1 MPHDPDKPLL
11 RLNNPN
17 PVPRRRSGGGGGQ
30 ARSFNRAAQIAA
42 HGPVFQNLKN
52 VLNAENPALAL
63 RADPNALAPE
73 RLLVLEVTGSIQ
85 NFANAVARVPGL
97 EFAGEEEL
105 DADEFDPNPEFYM
118 LVPQLAAL
126 HEILSLWEGWEK
138 NGSVPYGYAP
148 WQEVFSHLRAVRPW
162 GPADRVSLGNREY
175 FQAIIDG
182 APDNYPVRIEIE
194 LVFRTSPAK
203 REAAG
208 AEVAAAIAAAGGAII
223 DRAAHPAFAYHAVL
237 ADIPAGEVR
246 RISNLDP
253 ASLAGVDPIAS
264 IIPQSVGVPIETG
277 DSLPVDA
284 VPAAPAI
291 AEPIAAIFDAV
302 PLQAHPLLAG
312 RLVYD
317 DPVDLEALAVGQR
330 VHGTAMASLVVHG
343 DLNEPPSPIARR
355 VYFRPVMYA
364 PAFGGELFKDDRL
377 VIDMIVEA
385 VIRMRQAGG
394 EQVFIVNL
402 SLGDRTR
409 PFSGKISTWGRALD
423 YLAYRY
429 GILFLVSAGNIVAPV
444 TIGDFADQAAFLA
457 AAAPARNQ
465 AVLRALD
472 GVKADRRILA
482 PADSLN
488 ALTVGAWCRDA
499 VPAPFAGASPF
510 ATYTDQDMPSL
521 SSRLGLGYRRSTKPE
536 ILLGGGKERVRFDPL
551 NPAAVLTSHDLPS
564 RYWGL
569 KAAAPSDNAATGTHF
584 TMGTSAATALGTH
597 TAHRLFDAV
606 ERAYPQLIGPMPFA
620 ERAALLKALL
630 VHCASWRDADSF
642 IRPIIDPHG
651 TLHHEHW
658 RREVGRHLGYGFL
671 DPDDCIACTEDRA
684 TLWAT
689 GSLQRE
695 GSVSFDVPIPAALA
709 AGANLR
715 EVRATLAWLSPVR
728 PGHLA
733 YRAVKLKIAALGN
746 DALQTAGVAT
756 FTGQPSN
763 SQSESGTVVHRRWRD
778 TKIGDLSGGA
788 TIPLQVQ
795 REIDQGTPVDES
807 IPFGLAVTIEMPG
820 AQQVY
825 SDVRNQI
832 VLKPQVGVPI

>member
-11 RLNNPN
+11 RLNSPN
-17 PVPRRRSGGGGGQ
+17 PVPRRRGGGGGQ
-30 ARSFNRAAQIAA
+30 PGRTFDRGAQAAA

-52 VLNAENPALAL
+52 VLNAPNAAVTL

-73 RLLVLEVTGSIQ
+73 RLLVFEVTGSIQ
-85 NFANAVARVPGL
+85 NFASAVARVPGL

-105 DADEFDPNPEFYM
+105 EADDIDPNPEFYM

-126 HEILSLWEGWEK
+126 RQILSLWDGWVK
-138 NGSVPYGYAP
+138 NGSVPYGYTP
-148 WQEVFSHLRAVRPW
+148 WREVFSHLRTVRPW
-162 GPADRVSLGNREY
+162 GPADRVSPDNREH
-175 FQAIIDG
+175 FQAVTDG
-182 APDNYPVRIEIE
+182 APDDFPVRIEIE
-194 LVFRTSPAK
+194 LVFRNAALK
-203 REAAG
+203 RGAAD
-208 AEVAAAIAAAGGAII
+208 AEVTAAIVAAGGAIV
-223 DRAAHPAFAYHAVL
+223 DRAQHPEFAYHAVL
-237 ADIPAGEVR
+237 ADIPAAEVR

-253 ASLAGVDPIAS
+253 ASLAGADPIAS
-264 IIPQSVGVPIETG
+264 IVPQSVGVPIQSG
-277 DSLPVDA
+277 DSLPIEA
-284 VPAAPAI
+284 LPTPPALG
-291 AEPIAAIFDAV
+291 EPIAAVFDAV

-317 DPVDLEALAVGQR
+317 DPDDLEALAVGER
-330 VHGTAMASLVVHG
+330 IHGSAMASLVVHG
-343 DLNEPPSPIARR
+343 DLNEPASPISRR

-364 PAFGGELFKDDRL
+364 PAFGDELFKDDRL

-385 VIRMRQAGG
+385 VTRMRAAGG

-423 YLAYRY
+423 HLAYRH
-429 GILFLVSAGNIVAPV
+429 GILFLVSAGNVVAPITV
-444 TIGDFADQAAFLA
+444 GDFADQAAFHA
-457 AAAPARNQ
+457 ADASARNQ
-465 AVLRALD
+465 AVLRGLD

-521 SSRLGLGYRRSTKPE
+521 SSRLGLGHRRSAKPE
-536 ILLGGGKERVRFDPL
+536 ILLGGGRERVRFDPL
-551 NPAAVLTSHDLPS
+551 NPTVVLHSHAVPS

-569 KAAAPSDNAATGTHF
+569 KVAAPSDNAATGAHF
-584 TMGTSAATALGTH
+584 TMGTSAANALGNH
-597 TAHRLFDAV
+597 TAHRVFDAV
-606 ERAYPQLIGPMPFA
+606 ERAYPQLIVSIPSA

-630 VHCASWRDADSF
+630 VHCASWRDAESF
-642 IRPIIDPHG
+642 IRPIIDPAG

-658 RREVGRHLGYGFL
+658 RREIGRHLGYGFV
-671 DPDDCIACTEDRA
+671 DPDDCIACTDDRA

-695 GSVSFDVPIPAALA
+695 GSVSFDIPIPAALA
-709 AGANLR
+709 ANANLR

-733 YRAVKLKIAALGN
+733 YRAVKLKIASLTN

-756 FTGQPSN
+756 HIGQPSN

-795 REIDQGTPVDES
+795 READQGIPVDEA
-807 IPFGLAVTIEMPG
+807 IPFGIAVTIEMPG

-825 SDVRNQI
+825 TEVRNEIALQ
-832 VLKPQVGVPI
+832 PQVGVQI

>member
-11 RLNNPN
+11 RLNNPKA
-17 PVPRRRSGGGGGQ
+17 VPRRRSGGGGGQ
-30 ARSFNRAAQIAA
+30 ARSFDRAAQIAA

-52 VLNAENPALAL
+52 VLNAEEPGLAL

-73 RLLVLEVTGSIQ
+73 RLLVFEVTGSIQ
-85 NFANAVARVPGL
+85 NFASAVARVPGL

-105 DADEFDPNPEFYM
+105 EADEFDPNPEFYM

-126 HEILSLWEGWEK
+126 REILSLWEGWVK
-138 NGSVPYGYAP
+138 NGSVPYGYTP
-148 WQEVFSHLRAVRPW
+148 WRDVFSHLRTIRPW
-162 GPADRVSLGNREY
+162 GPADRVSASNREY
-175 FQAIIDG
+175 FQAVIDG
-182 APDNYPVRIEIE
+182 APDDFPVRIEIE
-194 LVFRTSPAK
+194 LVFRSSPAK
-203 REAAG
+203 REAAD
-208 AEVAAAIAAAGGAII
+208 ADVAAAIAAAGGAIV
-223 DRAAHPAFAYHAVL
+223 DRAEHPAFAYHAVL
-237 ADIPAGEVR
+237 ADIPAAEVR

-253 ASLAGVDPIAS
+253 NSLAGVDPIAS
-264 IIPQSVGVPIETG
+264 IVPQSVGVPIESG

-284 VPAAPAI
+284 VPAVPAI
-291 AEPIAAIFDAV
+291 AEPIAAVFDAV

-317 DPVDLEALAVGQR
+317 DPADLEALAVGER
-330 VHGTAMASLVVHG
+330 VHGTAIASLVVHG
-343 DLNEPPSPIARR
+343 DLNEAASPIARR

-385 VIRMRQAGG
+385 VTRMRQAGG

-429 GILFLVSAGNIVAPV
+429 GILFLVSAGNVVAPV
-444 TIGDFADQAAFLA
+444 TVGDFADQAAFNA
-457 AAAPARNQ
+457 AAVPARNQ

-472 GVKADRRILA
+472 SVKADRRILA

-521 SSRLGLGYRRSTKPE
+521 SSRLGMGHRRSAKPE
-536 ILLGGGKERVRFDPL
+536 ILLGGGRERVRFDPL
-551 NPAAVLTSHDLPS
+551 DPAVVIHSHAQPS

-569 KAAAPSDNAATGTHF
+569 KVAAPSGDAATGTHF
-584 TMGTSAATALGTH
+584 TMGTSAANALGTH
-597 TAHRLFDAV
+597 TAHRVFDAL

-630 VHCASWRDADSF
+630 VHCASWRDVDRF
-642 IRPIIDPHG
+642 IRPIIDPLG

-658 RREVGRHLGYGFL
+658 RREVARHLGYGFV
-671 DPDDCIACTEDRA
+671 DPDDCIACTDDRA

-689 GSLQRE
+689 GNLPRE
-695 GSVSFDVPIPAALA
+695 GSILFDVPIPASLA
-709 AGANLR
+709 ANANLR

-733 YRAVKLKIAALGN
+733 YRAVKLKIATLGN
-746 DALQTAGVAT
+746 DAVHAAGVAT
-756 FTGQPSN
+756 LTGQPSN
-763 SQSESGTVVHRRWRD
+763 SQSESGTIVHRRWRD

-795 REIDQGTPVDES
+795 RETDQGTPVDEA

-825 SDVRNQI
+825 TEVRNQI
-832 VLKPQVGVPI
+832 VVQPQVAVPI